1 MRRFPRHKTG
11 PDTTRVHRENGF
23 PEGLKRRFFNFTKC
37 CRWNASS
44 ASGTR
49 TAQSGRDEENG
60 RLAGPDSAGAQARLA
75 DTRRNVVVTA
85 QPARSPA
92 SA

>member
-37 CRWNASS
+37 CRWNASGN
-44 ASGTR
+44 AGLPGR
-49 TAQSGRDEENG
+49 TGQ
-60 RLAGPDSAGAQARLA
+60 
-75 DTRRNVVVTA
+75 VVLTLYPITV
-85 QPARSPA
+85 
-92 SA
+92 